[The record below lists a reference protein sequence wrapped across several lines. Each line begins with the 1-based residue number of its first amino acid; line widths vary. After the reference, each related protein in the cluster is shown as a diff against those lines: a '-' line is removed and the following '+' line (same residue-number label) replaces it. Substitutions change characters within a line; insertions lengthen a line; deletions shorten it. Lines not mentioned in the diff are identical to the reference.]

1 MPGKATT
8 LTCPGMVGQG
18 WWWTEQHLRQVVMV
32 WRMVAAGMVGV
43 VAVEGVVVVWVVG
56 VVMELE
62 LVVVRRMS
70 M

>member
-1 MPGKATT
+1 
-8 LTCPGMVGQG
+8 
-18 WWWTEQHLRQVVMV
+18 MV
-32 WRMVAAGMVGV
+32 WWMVAAGMVGV
-43 VAVEGVVVVWVVG
+43 VAVVGVVVVWVVG